1 MASPTYVETPGAKM
15 VYLIKRRSRASHEE
29 LIAHWFANH
38 MPPTIARME
47 HNREAGKLHA
57 TRYVAT
63 LFDPRADKPQAW
75 DGMANLWYE
84 EVPPPP
90 PIPHGTEPTD
100 TFQEMAE
107 PYHPWATREYLAM
120 DGALPL
126 EPPTLDPPF
135 PCTRSGFFKVTFLV
149 PMQAGGDREA
159 LFAHWLEVHIPNV
172 RHSMEGIGG
181 FRYAVSHS
189 LQPETEPY
197 AGMAELYFANASG
210 WARYREHIKPDGM
223 QEWVDYERLLIFT
236 SGTEMV
242 GIA

>member
-1 MASPTYVETPGAKM
+1 MTSSTPKETPGAKM
-15 VYLIKRRSRASHEE
+15 IYLIKCRSTATREQ

-159 LFAHWLEVHIPNV
+159 LFAHWLEVHIPNM
-172 RHSMEGIGG
+172 RHTMEGIGG